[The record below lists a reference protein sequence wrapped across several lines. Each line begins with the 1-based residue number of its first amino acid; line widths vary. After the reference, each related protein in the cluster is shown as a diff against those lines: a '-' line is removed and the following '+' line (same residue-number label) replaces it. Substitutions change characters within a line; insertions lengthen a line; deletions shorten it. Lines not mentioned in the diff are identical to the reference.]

1 MTPLQEQALRA
12 MARKH
17 RAQQKQASTKLA
29 RHIISKKAMEEI
41 NARQEQEL
49 ISLVRGMLA
58 SSQRACTS
66 CAQHGAN

>member
-12 MARKH
+12 LARKH

-29 RHIISKKAMEEI
+29 RHVISEKAMEAI

-49 ISLVRGMLA
+49 ISLVRGMLR
-58 SSQRACTS
+58 SSQRACTPS
-66 CAQHGAN
+66 AQHGAD